1 MFTLTSHAQQDTGCS
16 IGESLIFCIRRHW
29 HPCIAPIRLRAEERK
44 HLTTAR
50 TLLSRGL
57 EVLLEGTL
65 VLPLLGEGLV
75 STVTELGGGIDPL
88 ELDLLESPP
97 GGVGEHRLAES
108 HDPLLDTRAGTL
120 DHDEVVL
127 DLTVTD
133 EATHARKSQ

>member
-1 MFTLTSHAQQDTGCS
+1 MHCS
-16 IGESLIFCIRRHW
+16 YPIRRKTV
-29 HPCIAPIRLRAEERK
+29 EKK
-44 HLTTAR
+44 HQATAR

-97 GGVGEHRLAES
+97 GGVGEHGLEES
-108 HDPLLDTRAGTL
+108 HDPLLDTGAGTL

-133 EATHARKSQ
+133 EATHAISS

>member
-1 MFTLTSHAQQDTGCS
+1 MHCTYPVRQITFARNL
-16 IGESLIFCIRRHW
+16 
-29 HPCIAPIRLRAEERK
+29 
-44 HLTTAR
+44 LTTAR

-65 VLPLLGEGLV
+65 VLPLLGGGLV
-75 STVTELGGGIDPL
+75 STVTKLGRGVDPL

-97 GGVGEHRLAES
+97 GGVGEHRLAQS
-108 HDPLLDTRAGTL
+108 HNPLLDTGAGTL

-133 EATHARKSQ
+133 EATHAKKC

>member
-1 MFTLTSHAQQDTGCS
+1 MHCTYP
-16 IGESLIFCIRRHW
+16 IRRQ
-29 HPCIAPIRLRAEERK
+29 AFERK
-44 HLTTAR
+44 HRTTAR

-57 EVLLEGTL
+57 EVLLESTL
-65 VLPLLGEGLV
+65 VLPLLGGGLV
-75 STVTELGGGIDPL
+75 STVTELGRGVDPL

-108 HDPLLDTRAGTL
+108 HDPLLDTRASTL

-133 EATHARKSQ
+133 KATHTDEC

>member
-1 MFTLTSHAQQDTGCS
+1 MHCS
-16 IGESLIFCIRRHW
+16 YPIRRKTV
-29 HPCIAPIRLRAEERK
+29 EKK
-44 HLTTAR
+44 HQATAR

-88 ELDLLESPP
+88 ELDLL
-97 GGVGEHRLAES
+97 GGSAGGLGVQSLAQS
-108 HDPLLDTRAGTL
+108 HNTLLDTGNGAL

-127 DLTVTD
+127 DLTVVD
-133 EATHARKSQ
+133 ETTHAGQMLELGKQTTRENIREEHTG

>member
-1 MFTLTSHAQQDTGCS
+1 MHCS
-16 IGESLIFCIRRHW
+16 Y
-29 HPCIAPIRLRAEERK
+29 PIRLTTFEKK
-44 HLTTAR
+44 HQTTAR

-97 GGVGEHRLAES
+97 GGVCEHGLAES
-108 HDPLLDTRAGTL
+108 HDPLLDTGAGTL

-133 EATHARKSQ
+133 ETTHAISS

>member
-1 MFTLTSHAQQDTGCS
+1 MHCTYPIRQRVF
-16 IGESLIFCIRRHW
+16 EERRH
-29 HPCIAPIRLRAEERK
+29 
-44 HLTTAR
+44 LTIAR

-57 EVLLEGTL
+57 EVLLEGTP
-65 VLPLLGEGLV
+65 VLPLLGGGLV

-97 GGVGEHRLAES
+97 AGVGEHRLAES

-133 EATHARKSQ
+133 ETTHTGTY

>member
-1 MFTLTSHAQQDTGCS
+1 MHCAY
-16 IGESLIFCIRRHW
+16 
-29 HPCIAPIRLRAEERK
+29 PIRQRTFEKR

-50 TLLSRGL
+50 TLLSSGL

-65 VLPLLGEGLV
+65 VLPLLGGGLV

-88 ELDLLESPP
+88 ELDLLESTA

-108 HDPLLDTRAGTL
+108 HDPLLDTGAGTL

-127 DLTVTD
+127 DLTVTN
-133 EATHARKSQ
+133 EATHAISC

>member
-1 MFTLTSHAQQDTGCS
+1 MHCTYS
-16 IGESLIFCIRRHW
+16 IRQ
-29 HPCIAPIRLRAEERK
+29 RAFEKKYR
-44 HLTTAR
+44 TTAR

-65 VLPLLGEGLV
+65 VLPLLGGGLV
-75 STVTELGGGIDPL
+75 STVTELGRGVDPL

-133 EATHARKSQ
+133 KATHTDEC